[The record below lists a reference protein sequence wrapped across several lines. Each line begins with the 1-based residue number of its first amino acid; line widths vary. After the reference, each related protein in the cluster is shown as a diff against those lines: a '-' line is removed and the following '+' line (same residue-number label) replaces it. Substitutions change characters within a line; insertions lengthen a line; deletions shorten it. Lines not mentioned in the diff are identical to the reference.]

1 MNKLVLFGLFSL
13 LMIQLFSVYKNYE
26 SLNLFKTTL
35 IFEFKGNPESLLNNE
50 EYSSMFVKALTKI
63 PEFNSIIRL
72 STTFSNSQ
80 LNIDVD
86 TVSAIDP
93 EQIKLISNGFVFDL
107 NKRIRDN
114 NKKGNFCANDEKSQF
129 HFKIFK
135 NYKRERIKI
144 IDLWISICLMFSTWL
159 WFKSISR

>member
-26 SLNLFKTTL
+26 SLHPIKTSL

-63 PEFNSIIRL
+63 PEFNSNIRL
-72 STTFSNSQ
+72 STTFYNSQ
-80 LNIDVD
+80 LNINVD
-86 TVSAIDP
+86 TVSTIDP

-107 NKRIRDN
+107 NKRIQDN
-114 NKKGNFCANDEKSQF
+114 NKKGNFCANEKSQF
-129 HFKIFK
+129 HFKNFK
-135 NYKRERIKI
+135 NYKQGRIKI